1 MNCRRLLLFSIIAAA
16 LTLGA
21 PLTAVAQGGGDR
33 VPVIISFSHQ
43 PGPAEQALVR
53 GAGGTIKYTY
63 RLVRA
68 IAATIPSAA
77 IDGLERN
84 PNVIAVDLDGI
95 VHAIDAELDNTWG
108 VKRTGAGFVHDGG
121 NKGLGVKVAII
132 DSGIDY
138 THPDL
143 DGNFMGGYDFVN
155 DDNDPMDDNEHGTH
169 VAGTVAAE
177 DDGVGVVGMAPLASL
192 YGVKVLNSN
201 GSGYWS
207 DIIAALQWC
216 VDNFI
221 QVTNNSYGSSSDP
234 GVAVK
239 DAFDNSYA
247 KGIIHIASAGNSGNR
262 KGKGDN
268 VGYPARYASVMAVAS
283 TTSNDTRSSFSSTG
297 PDVEIAAPGSSIT
310 STKLGGGYVTFS
322 GTSMASPHVAGAAA
336 LVIAAG
342 MTNNEDVR
350 LQLQMTADDLGD
362 AGWDPLFGYGIVD
375 ADEAADIG
383 PPNDAPLVTITS
395 PSDGA
400 TFASGDSISFAGF
413 ATDTEDPDGPLT
425 DSLTW
430 TATGL
435 GTIGHGG
442 SYWATLP
449 DGVYTITASAT
460 DSGNKTGSSSVTI
473 TVGNPPEEA
482 TVVSVSAITY
492 STSGGRG
499 GNKNLRV
506 TISLEDNLG
515 AVVAGATVTIA
526 LSNDLGGSWVGTAT
540 TGSDG
545 TVTFQLRN
553 AVAAIYTTAV
563 GNVSATGLTWDGLT
577 PPNEYEKT

>member
-21 PLTAVAQGGGDR
+21 PLTAVAQGGDR

-95 VHAIDAELDNTWG
+95 VYAIDAELDNTWG

-155 DDNDPMDDNEHGTH
+155 NDNDPMDDYKHGTH

-192 YGVKVLNSN
+192 YGVKVLNSS
-201 GSGYWS
+201 GSGSWS

-216 VDNFI
+216 VDNGI

-239 DAFDNSYA
+239 AAFDNSYA
-247 KGIIHIASAGNSGNR
+247 AGIIHVAAAGNSGNR
-262 KGKGDN
+262 KGKGDK
-268 VGYPARYASVMAVAS
+268 VGYPARYASVIAVAS
-283 TTSNDTRSSFSSTG
+283 TTSDDTRSSFSSTG
-297 PDVEIAAPGSSIT
+297 PDVEIAAPGSNIK
-310 STKLGGGYVTFS
+310 STKLGGGYVNFS

-342 MTNNEDVR
+342 MTLNTDVR
-350 LQLQMTADDLGD
+350 AQLIMTADDLGD

-383 PPNDAPLVTITS
+383 PPNDVPVVTITS

-400 TFASGDSISFAGF
+400 TFASGASISFAGS
-413 ATDTEDPDGPLT
+413 ATDTEDGTLT
-425 DSLTW
+425 SSMTW

-435 GTIGHGG
+435 GEIGTGG
-442 SYWATLP
+442 SFQATLP

-460 DSGNKTGSSSVTI
+460 DSGNKTGSKSVTI
-473 TVGNPPEEA
+473 TVGSPPEEA
-482 TVVSVSAITY
+482 TEVSVSAITY

-499 GNKNLRV
+499 GTKNLRV
-506 TISLEDNLG
+506 TIALLDNLG
-515 AVVAGATVTIA
+515 AVVAGATVTIT
-526 LSNDLGGSWVGTAT
+526 LSNNDGGSWVGTAT

-553 AVAAIYTTAV
+553 APAATYTTV
-563 GNVSATGLTWDGLT
+563 VDSVSASGLTWDSVT